1 MKRFIRYLYEY
12 EQGKKLRNV
21 GFVKAEQ
28 GVEDCVLHIHGK
40 GLNLGETKVLKLYL
54 FFVRGWRM
62 CRNMAGGCRECEPCH

>member
-1 MKRFIRYLYEY
+1 MNR
-12 EQGKKLRNV
+12 KKLRNV

-54 FFVRGWRM
+54 FFVEDGECVGIW
-62 CRNMAGGCRECEPCH
+62 AGGCRECEPCH

>member
-1 MKRFIRYLYEY
+1 MKQFIRYLYEY

-40 GLNLGETKVLKLYL
+40 GLNLGEAKVLKLYL
-54 FFVRGWRM
+54 FFVEDNVSEYGR
-62 CRNMAGGCRECEPCH
+62 GCRECEPCH